1 MRYGYSTRKKIY
13 TNKIK
18 LNKVREVR
26 EEEKKINTSLFVRGR
41 NFSEVP

>member
-18 LNKVREVR
+18 LNKKEVS
-26 EEEKKINTSLFVRGR
+26 EEEKKINTS
-41 NFSEVP
+41 